1 MESGAESLV
10 SNQLRQ
16 LYPQLGNLRFP
27 LVAPDAELGA
37 DLVLDVRHQLEDYIL
52 PRFAALDA
60 PLLAVIGGSTGSGK
74 STLINSLA
82 GAELSVASAI
92 RPTTRRPLLI
102 FHPEEESWFT
112 STRILPELARVTTTG
127 TAEAA
132 EIRSDTAD
140 TTQLEL
146 RAATAVPRGLALLD
160 SPDIDSIVEEN
171 RRLAAQLL
179 AAADLWIFVTTAAR
193 YADAIPWAMLD
204 AAAARNVVIGVVLN
218 RVPPGVGA
226 QVRADLVDKFA
237 QRGLSHAPLFVISE
251 QDLGADHL
259 LPEPDVAPLRDWLQ
273 GLTADAAARATV
285 VRQSLLGA
293 VGQLEDTLGQI
304 SAAYQQQLIAKAG
317 YAEDLTKF
325 ATAEAEV
332 LEQLSDGSLLR
343 GEVLA
348 RWQDVVGTGQWTRM
362 LESGISRLRD
372 RITGFFRAR
381 NLPTEPVAEAIEE
394 SLHTL
399 LVAEAQSAIVEALQA
414 WESRPGGE
422 KLASA
427 VRQNLRSSSVRAEVA
442 AELIRQW
449 QKYLLEIVRTEG
461 QDKKTM
467 ARALA
472 LGVNV
477 VGVALMIAVFSVTGG
492 LAGGEVAVASGTAVV
507 AQRVLEA
514 LFGDSAVRRMASQAR
529 NDLAQRVQQFLAADQ
544 QVFAQQLEQLELSS
558 AQAEEFA
565 AGIAG
570 LAAASRAEQDK

>member
-1 MESGAESLV
+1 MALAADSPV
-10 SNQLRQ
+10 SRQLRQ
-16 LYPQLGNLRFP
+16 LYPQLTKLKFP
-27 LVAPDAELGA
+27 LVAPDAQLGA
-37 DLVLDVRHQLEDYIL
+37 DLVLDVLHQLDDYIL
-52 PRFAALDA
+52 PRYESLDA

-82 GAELSVASAI
+82 GEELSAASAI

-102 FHPEEESWFT
+102 FHPADEEWFT
-112 STRILPELARVTTTG
+112 STRILPELARVTDDG
-127 TAEAA
+127 IGSDPA
-132 EIRSDTAD
+132 DTA
-140 TTQLEL
+140 QLEL
-146 RAATAVPRGLALLD
+146 RATDAVPRGLAILD

-204 AAAARNVVIGVVLN
+204 GAAARNLVIGVVLN
-218 RVPPGVGA
+218 RVPPGAGA

-237 QRGLSHAPLFVISE
+237 ERGLSHAPLFVISE
-251 QDLGADHL
+251 QDLGTSNL
-259 LPEPDVAPLRDWLQ
+259 LPEPDVVPLRDWLQ
-273 GLTADAAARATV
+273 GLTENAAARTSV

-293 VGQLEDTLGQI
+293 VAQLETTLTDI
-304 SAAYQQQLIAKAG
+304 AAAYQQQLIAKDSYSTDLAKFTD
-317 YAEDLTKF
+317 AEH
-325 ATAEAEV
+325 EV
-332 LEQLSDGSLLR
+332 MDQLSDGSLLR

-362 LESGISRLRD
+362 LESGILRLRD
-372 RITGFFRAR
+372 RIAGFFRAR
-381 NLPTEPVAEAIEE
+381 NLPTEPVEEAIEE

-399 LVAEAQSAIVEALQA
+399 LMAVAESTVSDVLRA

-422 KLASA
+422 KLAEA
-427 VRQNLRSSSVRAEVA
+427 ARRNLRPAAERSQMA
-442 AELIRQW
+442 AELVRQW

-477 VGVALMIAVFSVTGG
+477 VGVALMVAIFSATGG

-514 LFGDSAVRRMASQAR
+514 LFGDSAVRRMAAEAR
-529 NDLAQRVQQFLAADQ
+529 KDLLERVQEFLSVDR
-544 QVFAQQLEQLELSS
+544 QVFRQELDALQLTPDQAAEL
-558 AQAEEFA
+558 QT
-565 AGIAG
+565 GIAG
-570 LAAASRAEQDK
+570 LTEASRAERGR

>member
-1 MESGAESLV
+1 MALAADSPV
-10 SNQLRQ
+10 SRQLRQ
-16 LYPQLGNLRFP
+16 LYPQLTKLKFP
-27 LVAPDAELGA
+27 LVAPDAQLGA
-37 DLVLDVRHQLEDYIL
+37 DLVLDVLHQLDDYIL
-52 PRFAALDA
+52 PRYESLDA

-82 GAELSVASAI
+82 GEELSAASAI

-102 FHPEEESWFT
+102 FHPADEEWFT
-112 STRILPELARVTTTG
+112 STRILPELARVTDDG
-127 TAEAA
+127 IGSDPA
-132 EIRSDTAD
+132 DTA
-140 TTQLEL
+140 QLEL
-146 RAATAVPRGLALLD
+146 RATDAVPRGLAILD

-204 AAAARNVVIGVVLN
+204 GAAARNLVIGVVLN
-218 RVPPGVGA
+218 RVPPGAGA

-237 QRGLSHAPLFVISE
+237 ERGLSHAPLFVISE
-251 QDLGADHL
+251 QDLGTSNL
-259 LPEPDVAPLRDWLQ
+259 LPEPDVVPLRDWLQ
-273 GLTADAAARATV
+273 GLTENAAARTSV

-293 VGQLEDTLGQI
+293 VAQLETTLTDI
-304 SAAYQQQLIAKAG
+304 AAAYQQQLIAKDSYSTDLAKFTD
-317 YAEDLTKF
+317 AEH
-325 ATAEAEV
+325 EV
-332 LEQLSDGSLLR
+332 MDQLSDGSLLR

-362 LESGISRLRD
+362 LESGILRLRD
-372 RITGFFRAR
+372 RIAGFFRSR
-381 NLPTEPVAEAIEE
+381 NLPTEPVEEAIEE

-399 LVAEAQSAIVEALQA
+399 LMAVAESTVSDVLRA

-422 KLASA
+422 KLAEA
-427 VRQNLRSSSVRAEVA
+427 ARRNLRPAAERSQMA
-442 AELIRQW
+442 AELVRQW

-477 VGVALMIAVFSVTGG
+477 VGVALMVAIFSATGG

-514 LFGDSAVRRMASQAR
+514 LFGDSAVRRMAAEAR
-529 NDLAQRVQQFLAADQ
+529 KDLLERVQEFLSVDR
-544 QVFAQQLEQLELSS
+544 QVFRQELDALQLTPDQAAEL
-558 AQAEEFA
+558 QT
-565 AGIAG
+565 GITG
-570 LAAASRAEQDK
+570 LTEASRAERGR